1 MGDTAD
7 VWVKDILSKDRPE
20 IMRQAAKAQSAVKDA
35 EAKKNI
41 AVFSA
46 AMAAAK

>member
-1 MGDTAD
+1 MKAGDPGLCRTMS
-7 VWVKDILSKDRPE
+7 LNG
-20 IMRQAAKAQSAVKDA
+20 MRQAAKAQSAVKDT